1 MDTIELK
8 ETTSIRINKS
18 LLDRM
23 RAKAKAG
30 NRTFSDLVE
39 TLLYEF
45 DDAEDDSLIS
55 EKEYF
60 DRIDAAKKSIEEGRF
75 VEVRSKEELHR
86 YLDSL

>member
-1 MDTIELK
+1 MDTIESK

-30 NRTFSDLVE
+30 NRTFSNLVE

-45 DDAEDDSLIS
+45 DDAEDDSLIT

-86 YLDSL
+86 Y

>member
-1 MDTIELK
+1 MDTIESK

-30 NRTFSDLVE
+30 NRTFSNLVE

-75 VEVRSKEELHR
+75 VEVRNKEELHQ

>member
-1 MDTIELK
+1 MSTIELK

-30 NRTFSDLVE
+30 NRTFSNLVE

>member
-1 MDTIELK
+1 MDTIESK

-75 VEVRSKEELHR
+75 VEVRNKEELHQ

>member
-30 NRTFSDLVE
+30 NRTFSNLVE

-45 DDAEDDSLIS
+45 DDAEDDSLMT

-75 VEVRSKEELHR
+75 VEVRNKEELHQ

>member
-30 NRTFSDLVE
+30 NRTFSNLVE

-75 VEVRSKEELHR
+75 VEDRSKEELHR

>member
-30 NRTFSDLVE
+30 NRTFSNLVE

-45 DDAEDDSLIS
+45 DDAEDDSLMT

-75 VEVRSKEELHR
+75 VEVRNKEELHR
-86 YLDSL
+86 YLESL

>member
-30 NRTFSDLVE
+30 NRTFSNLVE

-45 DDAEDDSLIS
+45 DDAEDDSLIY

>member
-1 MDTIELK
+1 MGTIELK

-30 NRTFSDLVE
+30 NRTFSNLVE

-45 DDAEDDSLIS
+45 DDAEDDSLIT

-75 VEVRSKEELHR
+75 VEVRNKEELHR

>member
-1 MDTIELK
+1 MDTIESK

-30 NRTFSDLVE
+30 NRTFSNLVE
-39 TLLYEF
+39 ALLYEF
-45 DDAEDDSLIS
+45 DDAEDDSLMT

>member
-1 MDTIELK
+1 MDTIESK

-30 NRTFSDLVE
+30 NRTFSNLVE

-75 VEVRSKEELHR
+75 VEVRNKEELHR

>member
-8 ETTSIRINKS
+8 QTTSIRINKS

-30 NRTFSDLVE
+30 NRTFSNLVE

>member
-30 NRTFSDLVE
+30 NRTFSNLVE

-75 VEVRSKEELHR
+75 VEVRNKEELHQ

>member
-1 MDTIELK
+1 MDTIESK

>member
-1 MDTIELK
+1 MGTIELK

-30 NRTFSDLVE
+30 NRTFSNLVE

-45 DDAEDDSLIS
+45 DDAEDDSLIT